1 MSSRQGSGVTLSP
14 LPSAYRGRRCLGRRQ
29 GALGA
34 MSALAEAALAASR
47 EADADAAEVARAAAV
62 AAAVSERKKLMLAE
76 AVALGREAIGTLP
89 YFDDLG
95 LASDEAF
102 LSALGR
108 CVALRERAAA
118 LAGSARPPRG

>member
-1 MSSRQGSGVTLSP
+1 
-14 LPSAYRGRRCLGRRQ
+14 
-29 GALGA
+29 

-47 EADADAAEVARAAAV
+47 EADADAAEAARAAAV
-62 AAAVSERKKLMLAE
+62 AAAVAERKKLMQAD

-108 CVALRERAAA
+108 HAAPRAR
-118 LAGSARPPRG
+118 GSACGHRAPPTRQSRSVACSEAQ